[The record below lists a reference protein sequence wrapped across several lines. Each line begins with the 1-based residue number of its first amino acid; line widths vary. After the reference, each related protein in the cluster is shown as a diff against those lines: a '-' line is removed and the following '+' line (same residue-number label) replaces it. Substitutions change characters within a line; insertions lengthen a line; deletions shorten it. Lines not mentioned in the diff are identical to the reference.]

1 MQKEEDAIAR
11 EEMEACDD
19 NEDENEDDS
28 EADSM
33 DNDANNI
40 ADLMQT
46 SHLTLTDPF
55 DSCLH
60 CLQVTPVY
68 SSLRQVTFFASFF

>member
-1 MQKEEDAIAR
+1 MQEEEDAIAL

-19 NEDENEDDS
+19 NEDDSEDDS

-40 ADLMQT
+40 A
-46 SHLTLTDPF
+46 SI
-55 DSCLH
+55 SININR
-60 CLQVTPVY
+60 
-68 SSLRQVTFFASFF
+68 SL